1 MASKEILEEIR
12 ARSSIVSLIGER
24 IPLKKS
30 GRNFKGLCPFHQEK
44 SPSFMVSDDKQ
55 IFHCFGCGAGG
66 DIFTFVM
73 KIDGLDFPE
82 ALKDLARRAGVTLP
96 KESQSQSPD
105 ADAEWERRKQWSLKL
120 NQLALEHFIKN
131 LEDPQAGKKAGL
143 YLEKRGIE
151 KTTAKIHKL
160 GAAKEG
166 WDALTHAFAAL
177 KAPMKLAVELG
188 LIREKENGGYYDFFR
203 DRLMFPIFDSKGA
216 VVGFSGRTLNAEDA
230 AKYINSS
237 DSILYHKSKTL
248 FGFFWAKE
256 AIRKQDEVILVEG
269 NLDCLTLRQAGIEN
283 VAAPLGT
290 ALTAEHLK
298 FLSRHTQNF
307 IIAFDGDKAGSLAA
321 IRALPLFLELK
332 LVPKALR
339 LPQGSDP
346 DSFIRTSGIKEW
358 EALKNRSKTL
368 FEYFLDET
376 MANTP
381 KGTQGVVQAWEKIA
395 PILNRVESPVEKGIY
410 KRQIAVKLGVEE
422 KWLEEKKRRTMDRGP
437 WTEDQKQN
445 VKEYPKE
452 ERLLIAAMVLK
463 PKLIDIVK
471 DSGPAFTHPEL
482 QQMATQLFEA
492 HAEEKSASL
501 AALQTIL
508 NEPLAQWVREMALV
522 EEEEMVWEKAVED
535 CLAKIR
541 IKSIGARLEKLNREI
556 AEAENRG
563 NEAAL
568 LDLLNEKTKLMES
581 KKRSTL

>member
-269 NLDCLTLRQAGIEN
+269 IHGI
-283 VAAPLGT
+283 LCM
-290 ALTAEHLK
+290 
-298 FLSRHTQNF
+298 S
-307 IIAFDGDKAGSLAA
+307 
-321 IRALPLFLELK
+321 
-332 LVPKALR
+332 
-339 LPQGSDP
+339 
-346 DSFIRTSGIKEW
+346 
-358 EALKNRSKTL
+358 
-368 FEYFLDET
+368 
-376 MANTP
+376 
-381 KGTQGVVQAWEKIA
+381 
-395 PILNRVESPVEKGIY
+395 
-410 KRQIAVKLGVEE
+410 
-422 KWLEEKKRRTMDRGP
+422 
-437 WTEDQKQN
+437 
-445 VKEYPKE
+445 
-452 ERLLIAAMVLK
+452 
-463 PKLIDIVK
+463 
-471 DSGPAFTHPEL
+471 
-482 QQMATQLFEA
+482 
-492 HAEEKSASL
+492 
-501 AALQTIL
+501 
-508 NEPLAQWVREMALV
+508 
-522 EEEEMVWEKAVED
+522 
-535 CLAKIR
+535 
-541 IKSIGARLEKLNREI
+541 
-556 AEAENRG
+556 
-563 NEAAL
+563 
-568 LDLLNEKTKLMES
+568 
-581 KKRSTL
+581 ST